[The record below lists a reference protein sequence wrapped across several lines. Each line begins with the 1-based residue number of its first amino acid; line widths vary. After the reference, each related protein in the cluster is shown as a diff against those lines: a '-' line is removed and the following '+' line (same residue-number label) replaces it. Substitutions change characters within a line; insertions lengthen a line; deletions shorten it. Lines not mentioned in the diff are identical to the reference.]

1 MLSYI
6 TDAQGSPLNALIPI
20 GTWGIFYQSVFAGY
34 EEVAALGDSMSVY
47 NSTVP
52 FIFYGWV
59 SVAIALLVALGV
71 LRPMGAMKKGI

>member
-1 MLSYI
+1 
-6 TDAQGSPLNALIPI
+6 
-20 GTWGIFYQSVFAGY
+20 
-34 EEVAALGDSMSVY
+34 MSVY

-71 LRPMGAMKKGI
+71 WEVLGG

>member
-1 MLSYI
+1 MTKLYDKNKIPRAMLSYI
-6 TDAQGSPLNALIPI
+6 TDAQASPLNALIPI

-34 EEVAALGDSMSVY
+34 EEVAAMGDSMSVY

-59 SVAIALLVALGV
+59 SCLLYTSRCV
-71 LRPMGAMKKGI
+71 